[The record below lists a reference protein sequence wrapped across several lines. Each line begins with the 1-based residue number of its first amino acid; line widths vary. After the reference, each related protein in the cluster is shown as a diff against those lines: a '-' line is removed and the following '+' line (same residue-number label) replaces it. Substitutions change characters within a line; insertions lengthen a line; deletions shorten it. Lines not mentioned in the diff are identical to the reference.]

1 MDMLW
6 YSSGPCAGAVP
17 PLFSPSRPSRPV
29 MQPLLNIAIRAA
41 RRAGDL
47 IVRNVDRV
55 PSLSVRSKSRNDFVT
70 EIDQL
75 AERDIIETIR
85 RSHPDHGFLGEES
98 GRSGGD
104 EFVWIIDPLDG
115 TTNFLHGFPTF
126 AVSLA
131 CEYRGRLEHGV
142 VYDPMRQELF
152 TASRG
157 DGAQLDGRRIRVS
170 KQTELEGALIGTGF
184 PYRANA
190 RWTDEYLAML
200 KAVMERTAGIRRP
213 GAASLDLAYVAAG
226 RTDGFW
232 EIGLNAWD
240 TAAGTLL
247 ITEAGGRIGTLTGGE
262 YRQGGN
268 VIAGTP
274 KVYEALVEA
283 LRPLVPEG
291 LRED

>member
-1 MDMLW
+1 
-6 YSSGPCAGAVP
+6 
-17 PLFSPSRPSRPV
+17 

-55 PSLSVRSKSRNDFVT
+55 PSLNVRSKSRNDFVT

-131 CEYRGRLEHGV
+131 CEYRGRLEQAV

-170 KQTELEGALIGTGF
+170 KQLELEGALIGTGF

-190 RWTDEYLAML
+190 RWIDEYLAML

-226 RTDGFW
+226 RIDGFW

-247 ITEAGGRIGTLTGGE
+247 ITEAGGRIGTLSGGD

-274 KVYEALVEA
+274 KVYEALVDC
-283 LRPLVPEG
+283 LRPHLPEV
-291 LRED
+291 LREG

>member
-1 MDMLW
+1 
-6 YSSGPCAGAVP
+6 
-17 PLFSPSRPSRPV
+17 

-55 PSLSVRSKSRNDFVT
+55 PSLGVQSKSRNDFVT
-70 EIDQL
+70 EVDQL

-170 KQTELEGALIGTGF
+170 KQLTLEGALIGTGF
-184 PYRANA
+184 PYRANT
-190 RWTDEYLAML
+190 RWIDDYLAML
-200 KAVMERTAGIRRP
+200 KSVMQQTAGIRRP

-247 ITEAGGRIGTLTGGE
+247 ITEAGGRIGTLSGGD

-268 VIAGTP
+268 VVAGTP
-274 KVYEALVEA
+274 KVYEALVECLRPHVPEA
-283 LRPLVPEG
+283 LREA
-291 LRED
+291 

>member
-1 MDMLW
+1 
-6 YSSGPCAGAVP
+6 
-17 PLFSPSRPSRPV
+17 
-29 MQPLLNIAIRAA
+29 MQPLLNIAVRAA

-55 PSLSVRSKSRNDFVT
+55 PTLGVRSKSRNDFVT

-85 RSHPDHGFLGEES
+85 RTHPDHGFLGEES

-131 CEYRGRLEHGV
+131 CEYRGRLEHAV

-170 KQTELEGALIGTGF
+170 KQLELEGALVATGF

-190 RWTDEYLAML
+190 RYIDEYLAML
-200 KAVMERTAGIRRP
+200 RAVMQQTAGIRRP

-226 RTDGFW
+226 RVDGFW

-247 ITEAGGRIGTLTGGE
+247 ITEAGGRIGTLAGGE

-268 VIAGTP
+268 VVAGTP
-274 KVYEALVEA
+274 KVYEALVEC
-283 LRPLVPEG
+283 LRPHVPEE
-291 LRED
+291 LREA